1 MPRWSWTPPGPTAW
15 SAWSGD
21 DYRRRGPPGRG
32 MTTDVVPGRAEEGV
46 PARRDQVN
54 GWLATINPI
63 TRQLVAERTGYSSQ
77 LIPVTPYV
85 MVSCVEAFLRYPDAV
100 AIITAAMEPE
110 EIGVAARRPGCQ
122 ANSVFLWGVANF
134 FLIGRNVLR
143 AVDPSV
149 DDAPNALDR
158 AHTVLDFWARTSRA
172 YRGGDHLHA
181 AEVGDRLDVFDEDT
195 VSALVAEAT
204 TVDDGRR
211 DRIRRANA
219 TIINHLF
226 LLYFDTR
233 VGHGDTGPYHLDDGR
248 TVIIRDY
255 FRLAESDLAWSSV
268 AAAVPH
274 GSLTAVL
281 VLDPGVEVR
290 ITDFG
295 TTVSTPEDYLDHLS
309 GFALFTSDG
318 VGPGQPLVPVSD
330 DEMDIVASAARA
342 AQRRHYRDI
351 VAMDRD
357 QRIACGAYV
366 YLTFLRPFAELAGV
380 ADEIDWACPRDTP
393 ADLYPLVTAD
403 VEASQPDPDAD
414 IYPPFG

>member
-1 MPRWSWTPPGPTAW
+1 
-15 SAWSGD
+15 
-21 DYRRRGPPGRG
+21 

-54 GWLATINPI
+54 RWLATINPI

-233 VGHGDTGPYHLDDGR
+233 VGHGDTGPYRLDDGR

-318 VGPGQPLVPVSD
+318 VEPGQPLVPVSD
-330 DEMDIVASAARA
+330 DEMDTVASAARA

-351 VAMDRD
+351 VAMDRG

-414 IYPPFG
+414 LYPPFG

>member
-1 MPRWSWTPPGPTAW
+1 MTADVTPSGPDEDA
-15 SAWSGD
+15 
-21 DYRRRGPPGRG
+21 P
-32 MTTDVVPGRAEEGV
+32 V
-46 PARRDQVN
+46 RRDLVN

-63 TRQLVAERTGYSSQ
+63 TKRLVAERTSYSSQ

-85 MVSCVEAFLRYPDAV
+85 MVSCIEAFLRYPDVV
-100 AIITAAMEPE
+100 ATIAAAMEPE
-110 EIGVAARRPGCQ
+110 EIGMEARRPGCQ

-143 AVDPSV
+143 AVDPAV
-149 DDAPNALDR
+149 DDGPNALDR

-181 AEVGDRLDVFDEDT
+181 AEVDDRLDVFDEDT
-195 VSALVAEAT
+195 VSALVAAAIP
-204 TVDDGRR
+204 VDDGRR

-233 VGHGDTGPYHLDDGR
+233 VGHGDTGPYLLADGR
-248 TVIIRDY
+248 KAIIRDY
-255 FRLAESDLAWSSV
+255 YRLAESDLAWSSV
-268 AAAVPH
+268 AGGVPY
-274 GSLTAVL
+274 GNLTAVL
-281 VLDPGVEVR
+281 VLEPGVEVR

-318 VGPGQPLVPVSD
+318 VRPGQPLTPLSD
-330 DEMDIVASAARA
+330 DEMDAVASTARV
-342 AQRRHYRDI
+342 AQRHHYRDI
-351 VAMDRD
+351 AAMGRD
-357 QRIACGAYV
+357 QRIASGAYV
-366 YLTFLRPFAELAGV
+366 YFTFLRPFAELAGV
-380 ADEIDWACPRDTP
+380 ADDIDWTCPRDTP

-403 VEASQPDPDAD
+403 VETPTSDPDAD
-414 IYPPFG
+414 PYPPFG

>member
-1 MPRWSWTPPGPTAW
+1 
-15 SAWSGD
+15 
-21 DYRRRGPPGRG
+21 

-233 VGHGDTGPYHLDDGR
+233 VGHGDTGPYRLDDGR

-414 IYPPFG
+414 IYPHFG

>member
-1 MPRWSWTPPGPTAW
+1 
-15 SAWSGD
+15 
-21 DYRRRGPPGRG
+21 

-110 EIGVAARRPGCQ
+110 EIGVEARRPGCQ

-143 AVDPSV
+143 AVDPAV
-149 DDAPNALDR
+149 DDGPNALDR

-181 AEVGDRLDVFDEDT
+181 AEVDDRLDVFDEDT
-195 VSALVAEAT
+195 VSALVAAAIP
-204 TVDDGRR
+204 VDDGRR

-233 VGHGDTGPYHLDDGR
+233 VGHGDTGPYLLADGR
-248 TVIIRDY
+248 KVIIRDY
-255 FRLAESDLAWSSV
+255 YRLAESDLAWSSV
-268 AAAVPH
+268 AGGVPY
-274 GSLTAVL
+274 GNLTAVL
-281 VLDPGVEVR
+281 VLEPGVEVR

-318 VGPGQPLVPVSD
+318 VRPGQPLTPLSD
-330 DEMDIVASAARA
+330 DEMDAVASTARV
-342 AQRRHYRDI
+342 AQRHHYRDI
-351 VAMDRD
+351 AAMGRD
-357 QRIACGAYV
+357 QRIASGAYV
-366 YLTFLRPFAELAGV
+366 YFTFLRPFAELAGV
-380 ADEIDWACPRDTP
+380 ADDIDWTCPRDTP

-403 VEASQPDPDAD
+403 VETPTSDPDAD
-414 IYPPFG
+414 PYPPFG

>member
-1 MPRWSWTPPGPTAW
+1 
-15 SAWSGD
+15 
-21 DYRRRGPPGRG
+21 

-54 GWLATINPI
+54 RWLAPINPI

-233 VGHGDTGPYHLDDGR
+233 VGHGDTGPYRLDDGR

-318 VGPGQPLVPVSD
+318 VEPGQPLVPVSD
-330 DEMDIVASAARA
+330 DEMDTVASAARA

-351 VAMDRD
+351 VAMDRN

-403 VEASQPDPDAD
+403 VEASQLDPDAD
-414 IYPPFG
+414 PYPPFG

>member
-1 MPRWSWTPPGPTAW
+1 
-15 SAWSGD
+15 
-21 DYRRRGPPGRG
+21 

-100 AIITAAMEPE
+100 AVITAAMEPE

-195 VSALVAEAT
+195 VSALVAAAT

-248 TVIIRDY
+248 TVIVRDY

-330 DEMDIVASAARA
+330 DEMDVVASASRA

-414 IYPPFG
+414 IYPHFD

>member
-1 MPRWSWTPPGPTAW
+1 
-15 SAWSGD
+15 
-21 DYRRRGPPGRG
+21 
-32 MTTDVVPGRAEEGV
+32 
-46 PARRDQVN
+46 
-54 GWLATINPI
+54 
-63 TRQLVAERTGYSSQ
+63 
-77 LIPVTPYV
+77 

-100 AIITAAMEPE
+100 ATITAAMEPE
-110 EIGVAARRPGCQ
+110 EIGMEARRPGCQ

-143 AVDPSV
+143 AVDPAV
-149 DDAPNALDR
+149 DDGPNALDR

-181 AEVGDRLDVFDEDT
+181 AEVDDRLDVFDEDT
-195 VSALVAEAT
+195 VSALVATASP
-204 TVDDGRR
+204 VDDGRR

-233 VGHGDTGPYHLDDGR
+233 VGHGDTGPYLLADGR
-248 TVIIRDY
+248 KVIIRDY
-255 FRLAESDLAWSSV
+255 YRLAESDLAWSPV
-268 AAAVPH
+268 AGGVPY
-274 GSLTAVL
+274 GNLTAVL

-318 VGPGQPLVPVSD
+318 VGPGQPLTPLSD
-330 DEMDIVASAARA
+330 DEMDAVASAARV

-351 VAMDRD
+351 AAMGRD

-366 YLTFLRPFAELAGV
+366 YFTFLRPFAELAGV
-380 ADEIDWACPRDTP
+380 ADDIDWTCPRDTP
-393 ADLYPLVTAD
+393 EDLYPLVTAD
-403 VEASQPDPDAD
+403 VETPRPDPDAD
-414 IYPPFG
+414 PYPSFG

>member
-1 MPRWSWTPPGPTAW
+1 
-15 SAWSGD
+15 
-21 DYRRRGPPGRG
+21 

-54 GWLATINPI
+54 GWLTTINPI

-143 AVDPSV
+143 AMDSSV
-149 DDAPNALDR
+149 DGGPNALDR

-181 AEVGDRLDVFDEDT
+181 AEVGDRLDVFEEDT
-195 VSALVAEAT
+195 VSALVAAAT
-204 TVDDGRR
+204 TVEDGRR
-211 DRIRRANA
+211 ERIRRANA
-219 TIINHLF
+219 SIINHLF

-233 VGHGDTGPYHLDDGR
+233 VGHGDTGPYRLDDGR
-248 TVIIRDY
+248 TVIVRDY

-268 AAAVPH
+268 AAAVPYD
-274 GSLTAVL
+274 SLTAVL
-281 VLDPGVEVR
+281 VLDSGVEVR

-295 TTVSTPEDYLDHLS
+295 TTVSTPEDYFDHLS
-309 GFALFTSDG
+309 AFALFTSDG
-318 VGPGQPLVPVSD
+318 VVPGQPLVPVSD
-330 DEMDIVASAARA
+330 DEMDAVASAAKA

-357 QRIACGAYV
+357 QRITCGAYV

-380 ADEIDWACPRDTP
+380 ADEIDWTCPRDTP
-393 ADLYPLVTAD
+393 AELYPLITTD
-403 VEASQPDPDAD
+403 GETPQPDPDAD
-414 IYPPFG
+414 PYPPFG

>member
-1 MPRWSWTPPGPTAW
+1 
-15 SAWSGD
+15 
-21 DYRRRGPPGRG
+21 

-195 VSALVAEAT
+195 VSALVAAAT

-233 VGHGDTGPYHLDDGR
+233 VGHGDTGPYRLDDGR
-248 TVIIRDY
+248 TVIVRDY

-414 IYPPFG
+414 LYPPFG

>member
-1 MPRWSWTPPGPTAW
+1 
-15 SAWSGD
+15 
-21 DYRRRGPPGRG
+21 

-54 GWLATINPI
+54 EWLATINPI

-195 VSALVAEAT
+195 VSALVAAAT

-233 VGHGDTGPYHLDDGR
+233 VGHGDTGPYRLDDGR

-366 YLTFLRPFAELAGV
+366 YLSFLRPFAELAGV

-414 IYPPFG
+414 IYPHFD

>member
-1 MPRWSWTPPGPTAW
+1 
-15 SAWSGD
+15 
-21 DYRRRGPPGRG
+21 

-233 VGHGDTGPYHLDDGR
+233 VGHGDTGPYRLDDGR

-318 VGPGQPLVPVSD
+318 VEPGQPLVPVSD

-414 IYPPFG
+414 PYPPFG

>member
-1 MPRWSWTPPGPTAW
+1 
-15 SAWSGD
+15 
-21 DYRRRGPPGRG
+21 

-100 AIITAAMEPE
+100 AVITAAMDPE

-195 VSALVAEAT
+195 VSALVAAAT

-233 VGHGDTGPYHLDDGR
+233 VGHGDTGPYRLDDGR
-248 TVIIRDY
+248 TVIVRDY

-318 VGPGQPLVPVSD
+318 VEPGQPLVPVSD
-330 DEMDIVASAARA
+330 DEMDTVASAARA

>member
-1 MPRWSWTPPGPTAW
+1 M
-15 SAWSGD
+15 
-21 DYRRRGPPGRG
+21 
-32 MTTDVVPGRAEEGV
+32 
-46 PARRDQVN
+46 
-54 GWLATINPI
+54 
-63 TRQLVAERTGYSSQ
+63 
-77 LIPVTPYV
+77 
-85 MVSCVEAFLRYPDAV
+85 
-100 AIITAAMEPE
+100 
-110 EIGVAARRPGCQ
+110 
-122 ANSVFLWGVANF
+122 
-134 FLIGRNVLR
+134 
-143 AVDPSV
+143 

-195 VSALVAEAT
+195 VSALVAAAT

-248 TVIIRDY
+248 TVIVRDY

-309 GFALFTSDG
+309 EFALFTSDG

-330 DEMDIVASAARA
+330 DEMDGVASAARA

-380 ADEIDWACPRDTP
+380 ADEIDWTCPRDTP

-403 VEASQPDPDAD
+403 VEASEPDPDAD
-414 IYPPFG
+414 LYPPFG

>member
-1 MPRWSWTPPGPTAW
+1 
-15 SAWSGD
+15 
-21 DYRRRGPPGRG
+21 
-32 MTTDVVPGRAEEGV
+32 MTTDVVPGRAEDGV

-100 AIITAAMEPE
+100 AVITAAMKPE

>member
-1 MPRWSWTPPGPTAW
+1 MTADVTPSGPDEDA
-15 SAWSGD
+15 
-21 DYRRRGPPGRG
+21 P
-32 MTTDVVPGRAEEGV
+32 V
-46 PARRDQVN
+46 RRDRVN

-63 TRQLVAERTGYSSQ
+63 TKRLVAERTSYSSQ

-100 AIITAAMEPE
+100 ATITAAMEPE
-110 EIGVAARRPGCQ
+110 EIGMEARRPGCQ

-195 VSALVAEAT
+195 VSALVAAAT

-248 TVIIRDY
+248 TVIVRDY

-414 IYPPFG
+414 IYPHFG

>member
-1 MPRWSWTPPGPTAW
+1 
-15 SAWSGD
+15 
-21 DYRRRGPPGRG
+21 

-54 GWLATINPI
+54 RWLATINPI

-195 VSALVAEAT
+195 VSALVAAAT

-233 VGHGDTGPYHLDDGR
+233 VGHGDTGPYRLDDGR
-248 TVIIRDY
+248 TVIVRDY

>member
-1 MPRWSWTPPGPTAW
+1 
-15 SAWSGD
+15 
-21 DYRRRGPPGRG
+21 

-54 GWLATINPI
+54 RWLATINPI

-233 VGHGDTGPYHLDDGR
+233 VGHGDTGPYRLDDGR

-318 VGPGQPLVPVSD
+318 VGPGQPPVPVSD
-330 DEMDIVASAARA
+330 DEMDAVASAARA

-380 ADEIDWACPRDTP
+380 ADQIDWTCPRDTP

-403 VEASQPDPDAD
+403 VEASQLDPDAD
-414 IYPPFG
+414 PYPPFG

>member
-1 MPRWSWTPPGPTAW
+1 
-15 SAWSGD
+15 
-21 DYRRRGPPGRG
+21 

-54 GWLATINPI
+54 RWLATINPI

-233 VGHGDTGPYHLDDGR
+233 VGHGDTGPYRLDDGR

-318 VGPGQPLVPVSD
+318 VEPGQPLVPVSD
-330 DEMDIVASAARA
+330 DEMDTVASAARA

>member
-1 MPRWSWTPPGPTAW
+1 MTADVTPSGPDEDA
-15 SAWSGD
+15 
-21 DYRRRGPPGRG
+21 P
-32 MTTDVVPGRAEEGV
+32 V
-46 PARRDQVN
+46 RRDLVN

-63 TRQLVAERTGYSSQ
+63 TKRLVAERTSYSSQ

-85 MVSCVEAFLRYPDAV
+85 MVSCIEAFLRYPDVV
-100 AIITAAMEPE
+100 ATIAAAMEPE
-110 EIGVAARRPGCQ
+110 EIGMEARRPGCQ

-143 AVDPSV
+143 AVDPAV
-149 DDAPNALDR
+149 DDGPNALDR

-181 AEVGDRLDVFDEDT
+181 AEVDDRLDVFDEDT
-195 VSALVAEAT
+195 VSALVAAAIP
-204 TVDDGRR
+204 VDDGRR

-233 VGHGDTGPYHLDDGR
+233 VGHGDTGPYLLADGR
-248 TVIIRDY
+248 KVIIRDY
-255 FRLAESDLAWSSV
+255 YRLAESDLAWSSV
-268 AAAVPH
+268 AGGVPY
-274 GSLTAVL
+274 GNLTAVL
-281 VLDPGVEVR
+281 VLEPGVEVR

-318 VGPGQPLVPVSD
+318 VRPGQPLTPLSD
-330 DEMDIVASAARA
+330 DEMDAVASTARV
-342 AQRRHYRDI
+342 AQRHHYRDI
-351 VAMDRD
+351 AAMGRD
-357 QRIACGAYV
+357 QRIASGAYV
-366 YLTFLRPFAELAGV
+366 YFTFLRPFAELAGV
-380 ADEIDWACPRDTP
+380 ADDIDWTCPRDTP

-403 VEASQPDPDAD
+403 VETPTSDPDAD
-414 IYPPFG
+414 PYPPFG

>member
-1 MPRWSWTPPGPTAW
+1 
-15 SAWSGD
+15 
-21 DYRRRGPPGRG
+21 
-32 MTTDVVPGRAEEGV
+32 MTTDVVPGRAEDGV

-100 AIITAAMEPE
+100 AVITAAMDPE

-195 VSALVAEAT
+195 VSALVAAAT

-233 VGHGDTGPYHLDDGR
+233 VGHGDTGPYRLDDGR

>member
-1 MPRWSWTPPGPTAW
+1 
-15 SAWSGD
+15 
-21 DYRRRGPPGRG
+21 

-195 VSALVAEAT
+195 VSALVAAAT

-233 VGHGDTGPYHLDDGR
+233 VGHGDTGPYRLDDGR
-248 TVIIRDY
+248 TVIVRDY

-318 VGPGQPLVPVSD
+318 VEPGQPLVPVSD

-380 ADEIDWACPRDTP
+380 ANEIDWTCPRDP
-393 ADLYPLVTAD
+393 PVDLYPLVTAD
-403 VEASQPDPDAD
+403 VEAAQLDPDAD
-414 IYPPFG
+414 PYPPFG

>member
-1 MPRWSWTPPGPTAW
+1 
-15 SAWSGD
+15 
-21 DYRRRGPPGRG
+21 

-233 VGHGDTGPYHLDDGR
+233 VGHGDTGPYRLDDGR

-318 VGPGQPLVPVSD
+318 VRPGQPPVPVSD
-330 DEMDIVASAARA
+330 DEMDAVASAARA

-380 ADEIDWACPRDTP
+380 ANEIDWTCPRDTP

-403 VEASQPDPDAD
+403 VEASQLDPDAD
-414 IYPPFG
+414 PYPPFG

>member
-1 MPRWSWTPPGPTAW
+1 
-15 SAWSGD
+15 
-21 DYRRRGPPGRG
+21 

-100 AIITAAMEPE
+100 AVITAAMEPE

-195 VSALVAEAT
+195 VSALVAAAT

-233 VGHGDTGPYHLDDGR
+233 VGHGDTGPYRLDDGR
-248 TVIIRDY
+248 TVIVRDY

-414 IYPPFG
+414 LYPPFG

>member
-1 MPRWSWTPPGPTAW
+1 
-15 SAWSGD
+15 
-21 DYRRRGPPGRG
+21 

-143 AVDPSV
+143 AVAPSV

-172 YRGGDHLHA
+172 YRGGDPLHA

-233 VGHGDTGPYHLDDGR
+233 VGHGDTGPYRLDDGR

-318 VGPGQPLVPVSD
+318 VRPGQPPVPVSD
-330 DEMDIVASAARA
+330 DEMDAVASAARA

-380 ADEIDWACPRDTP
+380 ANEIDWTCPRDTP

-403 VEASQPDPDAD
+403 VEASQLDPDAD
-414 IYPPFG
+414 PYPPFG

>member
-1 MPRWSWTPPGPTAW
+1 
-15 SAWSGD
+15 
-21 DYRRRGPPGRG
+21 

-110 EIGVAARRPGCQ
+110 EIGVEARRPGCQ

-195 VSALVAEAT
+195 VSALVAAAT
-204 TVDDGRR
+204 TEDDGRR

-233 VGHGDTGPYHLDDGR
+233 VGHGDTGPYQLDAGR

-255 FRLAESDLAWSSV
+255 FRLAESALPWSSV

-274 GSLTAVL
+274 GTLTAVL

-295 TTVSTPEDYLDHLS
+295 TTVSTPADSLDPLS

-330 DEMDIVASAARA
+330 DEMDVVASAARA

-380 ADEIDWACPRDTP
+380 ADEIDWTCPRDTP
-393 ADLYPLVTAD
+393 ADLYPLITAD
-403 VEASQPDPDAD
+403 VEASQPDPDTD
-414 IYPPFG
+414 LYPPFG

>member
-1 MPRWSWTPPGPTAW
+1 
-15 SAWSGD
+15 
-21 DYRRRGPPGRG
+21 
-32 MTTDVVPGRAEEGV
+32 MTTDVVPGRDEEGV

-54 GWLATINPI
+54 EWLATINPI

-100 AIITAAMEPE
+100 AIITAVMEPE

-233 VGHGDTGPYHLDDGR
+233 VGHGDTGPYRLDDGR

-318 VGPGQPLVPVSD
+318 VEPGQPLVPVSD
-330 DEMDIVASAARA
+330 DEMDTVASAARA

-414 IYPPFG
+414 LYPPFG

>member
-1 MPRWSWTPPGPTAW
+1 
-15 SAWSGD
+15 
-21 DYRRRGPPGRG
+21 
-32 MTTDVVPGRAEEGV
+32 MTTDVGPGRAEEDV

-54 GWLATINPI
+54 EWLATINPI
-63 TRQLVAERTGYSSQ
+63 TRQLGAERTGYSSQ

-195 VSALVAEAT
+195 VSALVAAAT

-233 VGHGDTGPYHLDDGR
+233 VGHGDTGPYRLDDGR

-318 VGPGQPLVPVSD
+318 GGPGQPPVPVSD
-330 DEMDIVASAARA
+330 DEMDAVASAARA

-380 ADEIDWACPRDTP
+380 ANEIDWTCPRDTP

-403 VEASQPDPDAD
+403 VEASQLDPDAD
-414 IYPPFG
+414 PYPPFG

>member
-1 MPRWSWTPPGPTAW
+1 MTADVTPSGPDEDA
-15 SAWSGD
+15 
-21 DYRRRGPPGRG
+21 P
-32 MTTDVVPGRAEEGV
+32 V
-46 PARRDQVN
+46 RRDLVN

-63 TRQLVAERTGYSSQ
+63 TKRLVAERTSYSSQ

-85 MVSCVEAFLRYPDAV
+85 MVSCIEAFLRYPDVV
-100 AIITAAMEPE
+100 ATIAAAMEPE
-110 EIGVAARRPGCQ
+110 EIGMEARRPGCQ

-143 AVDPSV
+143 AVDPAV
-149 DDAPNALDR
+149 DDGPNALDR

-181 AEVGDRLDVFDEDT
+181 AEVDDRLDVFDEDT
-195 VSALVAEAT
+195 VSALVAAAIP
-204 TVDDGRR
+204 VDDGRR

-233 VGHGDTGPYHLDDGR
+233 VGHGDTGPYLLADGR
-248 TVIIRDY
+248 KVIIRDY
-255 FRLAESDLAWSSV
+255 YRLAESDLAWSSV
-268 AAAVPH
+268 AGGVPY
-274 GSLTAVL
+274 GNLTAVL
-281 VLDPGVEVR
+281 VLEPGVEVR

-318 VGPGQPLVPVSD
+318 VRPGQPLTPLSD
-330 DEMDIVASAARA
+330 DEMDAVASTARV
-342 AQRRHYRDI
+342 AQRHHYRDI
-351 VAMDRD
+351 AAMGRD
-357 QRIACGAYV
+357 QRIASGAYV
-366 YLTFLRPFAELAGV
+366 YFTFLRPFAELAGV
-380 ADEIDWACPRDTP
+380 ADDIDWTCPRDTP

-403 VEASQPDPDAD
+403 VETPRPDPDAD
-414 IYPPFG
+414 PYPPFG

>member
-1 MPRWSWTPPGPTAW
+1 
-15 SAWSGD
+15 
-21 DYRRRGPPGRG
+21 
-32 MTTDVVPGRAEEGV
+32 MTTAITPSGPDEDAPV
-46 PARRDQVN
+46 RRDRVN

-63 TRQLVAERTGYSSQ
+63 TKRLVAERTSYSSQ

-110 EIGVAARRPGCQ
+110 EIGVEARRPGCQ

-195 VSALVAEAT
+195 VSALVAAAT

-248 TVIIRDY
+248 TVIVRDY

-414 IYPPFG
+414 IYPHFG

>member
-1 MPRWSWTPPGPTAW
+1 MTADVTPSGPDEDA
-15 SAWSGD
+15 
-21 DYRRRGPPGRG
+21 P
-32 MTTDVVPGRAEEGV
+32 V
-46 PARRDQVN
+46 RRDLVN

-63 TRQLVAERTGYSSQ
+63 TKRLVAERTSYSSQ

-85 MVSCVEAFLRYPDAV
+85 MVSCIEAFLRYPDVV
-100 AIITAAMEPE
+100 ATIAAAMEPE
-110 EIGVAARRPGCQ
+110 EIGMEARRPGCQ

-143 AVDPSV
+143 AVDPAV
-149 DDAPNALDR
+149 DDGPNALDR

-181 AEVGDRLDVFDEDT
+181 AEVDDRLDVFDEDT
-195 VSALVAEAT
+195 VSALVAAAIP
-204 TVDDGRR
+204 VDDGRR

-233 VGHGDTGPYHLDDGR
+233 VGHGDTGPYLLADGR
-248 TVIIRDY
+248 KVIIRDY
-255 FRLAESDLAWSSV
+255 YRLAESDLAWSSV
-268 AAAVPH
+268 AGGVPY
-274 GSLTAVL
+274 GNLTAVL
-281 VLDPGVEVR
+281 VLEPGVEVR

-318 VGPGQPLVPVSD
+318 VGPGQPLTPLSD
-330 DEMDIVASAARA
+330 DEMDAVASTARV
-342 AQRRHYRDI
+342 AQRHHYRDI
-351 VAMDRD
+351 AAMGRD
-357 QRIACGAYV
+357 QRIASGAYV
-366 YLTFLRPFAELAGV
+366 YFTFLRPFAELAGV
-380 ADEIDWACPRDTP
+380 ADDIDWTCPRDTP

-403 VEASQPDPDAD
+403 VETPTSDPDAD
-414 IYPPFG
+414 PYPPFG

>member
-1 MPRWSWTPPGPTAW
+1 
-15 SAWSGD
+15 
-21 DYRRRGPPGRG
+21 

-54 GWLATINPI
+54 EWLATINPI

-233 VGHGDTGPYHLDDGR
+233 VGHGDTGPYRLDDGR

-318 VGPGQPLVPVSD
+318 VRPGQPPVPVSD
-330 DEMDIVASAARA
+330 DEMDAVASAARA

-380 ADEIDWACPRDTP
+380 ANEIDWTCPRDTP

-403 VEASQPDPDAD
+403 VEASQLDPDAD
-414 IYPPFG
+414 PYPPFG

>member
-1 MPRWSWTPPGPTAW
+1 
-15 SAWSGD
+15 
-21 DYRRRGPPGRG
+21 

-195 VSALVAEAT
+195 VSALVAKAT

-233 VGHGDTGPYHLDDGR
+233 VGHGDTGPYRLDDGR

-318 VGPGQPLVPVSD
+318 VGPGQPPVPVSD
-330 DEMDIVASAARA
+330 DEMDAVASAARA

-380 ADEIDWACPRDTP
+380 ANEIDWTCPRDTP

-403 VEASQPDPDAD
+403 VEASQLDPDAD
-414 IYPPFG
+414 PYPPFG

>member
-1 MPRWSWTPPGPTAW
+1 
-15 SAWSGD
+15 
-21 DYRRRGPPGRG
+21 

-100 AIITAAMEPE
+100 AVITAAMEPE

-195 VSALVAEAT
+195 VSALVAAAT

-318 VGPGQPLVPVSD
+318 VRPGQPLVPVSD
-330 DEMDIVASAARA
+330 DEMDAVASAARA

-414 IYPPFG
+414 LYPPFG

>member
-1 MPRWSWTPPGPTAW
+1 
-15 SAWSGD
+15 
-21 DYRRRGPPGRG
+21 

-233 VGHGDTGPYHLDDGR
+233 VGHGDTGPYRLDDGR

-414 IYPPFG
+414 LYPPFG

>member
-1 MPRWSWTPPGPTAW
+1 MTADATP
-15 SAWSGD
+15 
-21 DYRRRGPPGRG
+21 RGP
-32 MTTDVVPGRAEEGV
+32 DEDASV
-46 PARRDQVN
+46 RRDRVN

-63 TRQLVAERTGYSSQ
+63 TKRLVAERTSYSSQ

-100 AIITAAMEPE
+100 ATITAAMEPE
-110 EIGVAARRPGCQ
+110 EIGMEARRPGCQ

-143 AVDPSV
+143 AVDPAV
-149 DDAPNALDR
+149 DDGPNALDR

-181 AEVGDRLDVFDEDT
+181 AEVDDRLNVFDEDT
-195 VSALVAEAT
+195 VSTLVQTAT
-204 TVDDGRR
+204 PVDDGRR

-233 VGHGDTGPYHLDDGR
+233 VGHGDTGPYLLADGR
-248 TVIIRDY
+248 KVIIRDY
-255 FRLAESDLAWSSV
+255 YRLAESDLAWSPV
-268 AAAVPH
+268 AGGVPY
-274 GSLTAVL
+274 GNLTAVL
-281 VLDPGVEVR
+281 VLEPGVEVR

-318 VGPGQPLVPVSD
+318 VGPGQPLTPLSD
-330 DEMDIVASAARA
+330 DEMDAVASAARV

-351 VAMDRD
+351 AAMGRD

-366 YLTFLRPFAELAGV
+366 YFTFLRPFAELAGV
-380 ADEIDWACPRDTP
+380 ADDIDWTCPRDTP
-393 ADLYPLVTAD
+393 ADLYPLITAD
-403 VEASQPDPDAD
+403 VETPPSDPDAD
-414 IYPPFG
+414 PYPPFG